1 MNVNN
6 LEFLFVYETALS
18 GFNVEAETSKKTNLN
33 VSELKCMILRFK
45 CSWDIFLVHKFAL
58 MPVDGGLR
66 GEDLRLL
73 RLHHAHVQDETHRGL
88 QERQI
93 PGTFTVLE
101 MLVGLSLG

>member
-1 MNVNN
+1 
-6 LEFLFVYETALS
+6 
-18 GFNVEAETSKKTNLN
+18 
-33 VSELKCMILRFK
+33 
-45 CSWDIFLVHKFAL
+45 

-93 PGTFTVLE
+93 PGTFTVLD